1 MAAHT
6 ALAKQLGVTEELLDA
21 LYHIDQHSHLFTDR
35 ELVALRFAE
44 IMTTSA
50 RDVDEEL
57 WDALQAY
64 FDDGEI
70 VEIGSFKGKSTVMLA
85 SVAAHYGRGKVVAID
100 PHTAPAR
107 TDPTI
112 AAGASTFEDFLASV
126 GSAGLAEQVEIHRA
140 PVLLRRGRGGVPV
153 LRSGRPRP
161 GQVALMGRYQSQSQ
175 SRSQVR

>member
-1 MAAHT
+1 MEAHT

-64 FDDGEI
+64 FEDGEI
-70 VEIGSFKGKSTVMLA
+70 VEIATVIGLFNFFNRYA
-85 SVAAHYGRGKVVAID
+85 DALQILPPKN
-100 PHTAPAR
+100 
-107 TDPTI
+107 TD
-112 AAGASTFEDFLASV
+112 S
-126 GSAGLAEQVEIHRA
+126 
-140 PVLLRRGRGGVPV
+140 
-153 LRSGRPRP
+153 
-161 GQVALMGRYQSQSQ
+161 
-175 SRSQVR
+175 